1 MTRKFSISCDFGGQM
16 SPFTIC
22 IGKPEGKH
30 HPLHFQADWLTKE
43 RNGTIPPEVM
53 DAITKLQELAK
64 KDGIPLEDLCVY
76 ALGTEEEKKEMEKIY
91 QEEDDGDS
99 TLEADSEES
108 SPDDGSVEGENAK
121 SEVTESDYSENPNND
136 SDVEK

>member
-91 QEEDDGDS
+91 QEEDDSDS
-99 TLEADSEES
+99 TLEADSGES
-108 SPDDGSVEGENAK
+108 SEDNELAEDENAQ
-121 SEVTESDYSENPNND
+121 SEAIESGDSESSNND

>member
-1 MTRKFSISCDFGGQM
+1 M

-43 RNGTIPPEVM
+43 RNGTIPSEVM

-91 QEEDDGDS
+91 QEEDETDS
-99 TLEADSEES
+99 VSEGDSEELSLDAQS
-108 SPDDGSVEGENAK
+108 SEEQNAEDK
-121 SEVTESDYSENPNND
+121 VTESDDSESPNND
-136 SDVEK
+136 SEVEK

>member
-1 MTRKFSISCDFGGQM
+1 LTRKFSISCDFGGQM

-91 QEEDDGDS
+91 QEEDETAS
-99 TLEADSEES
+99 EADSEELSLDTQS
-108 SPDDGSVEGENAK
+108 SEEQDVEDEI
-121 SEVTESDYSENPNND
+121 TESDDS
-136 SDVEK
+136 SDVNNSSTKK

>member
-1 MTRKFSISCDFGGQM
+1 M

-91 QEEDDGDS
+91 QEEDDSDS
-99 TLEADSEES
+99 TLEADSGES
-108 SPDDGSVEGENAK
+108 SEDNELAEDENAQ
-121 SEVTESDYSENPNND
+121 SEAIESGDSESSNND

>member
-1 MTRKFSISCDFGGQM
+1 M

-91 QEEDDGDS
+91 QEEDETDS
-99 TLEADSEES
+99 ETDSEELSLDTQS
-108 SPDDGSVEGENAK
+108 SEEQDTED
-121 SEVTESDYSENPNND
+121 EVTESDDLGSANN
-136 SDVEK
+136 SDTKK

>member
-91 QEEDDGDS
+91 QEDDEDTGPDLEVDS
-99 TLEADSEES
+99 AEASLSEEQS
-108 SPDDGSVEGENAK
+108 NEDK
-121 SEVTESDYSENPNND
+121 LTESDDLESAD
-136 SDVEK
+136 SSDTKK

>member
-91 QEEDDGDS
+91 QEEDETAS
-99 TLEADSEES
+99 EADSEELSLDTQS
-108 SPDDGSVEGENAK
+108 SEEQDVEDEI
-121 SEVTESDYSENPNND
+121 TESDDS
-136 SDVEK
+136 SDVNNSSTKK

>member
-1 MTRKFSISCDFGGQM
+1 M

-91 QEEDDGDS
+91 QEEDDTDS
-99 TLEADSEES
+99 EADSVSEGDSEELSLDTQS
-108 SPDDGSVEGENAK
+108 SEEQDAEDKVIELDDSSNV
-121 SEVTESDYSENPNND
+121 NN
-136 SDVEK
+136 SSTKK

>member
-1 MTRKFSISCDFGGQM
+1 M

-43 RNGTIPPEVM
+43 RNGTIPSEVM

-91 QEEDDGDS
+91 QEEDETDS
-99 TLEADSEES
+99 ASEGDSEELSLDAQS
-108 SPDDGSVEGENAK
+108 SEEQNAEDK
-121 SEVTESDYSENPNND
+121 VTESDDSESPNND
-136 SDVEK
+136 SEVEK

>member
-1 MTRKFSISCDFGGQM
+1 M

-91 QEEDDGDS
+91 QEEDETAS
-99 TLEADSEES
+99 EADSEELSLDTQS
-108 SPDDGSVEGENAK
+108 SEEQDVEDEI
-121 SEVTESDYSENPNND
+121 TESDDS
-136 SDVEK
+136 SDVNNSSTKK

>member
-1 MTRKFSISCDFGGQM
+1 M

-91 QEEDDGDS
+91 QEEDEDTGPELEVDS
-99 TLEADSEES
+99 AEASLSEEQS
-108 SPDDGSVEGENAK
+108 NEDK
-121 SEVTESDYSENPNND
+121 LTESDDLESAD
-136 SDVEK
+136 SSDTKK

>member
-1 MTRKFSISCDFGGQM
+1 M

-76 ALGTEEEKKEMEKIY
+76 ALGTEEEKQEMEKIY
-91 QEEDDGDS
+91 QEDDETDS
-99 TLEADSEES
+99 EGDSEELSLSTES
-108 SPDDGSVEGENAK
+108 SEEQDAEDK
-121 SEVTESDYSENPNND
+121 VTESDD
-136 SDVEK
+136 LDDVKNSKMKK

>member
-1 MTRKFSISCDFGGQM
+1 M
-16 SPFTIC
+16 SPFTIH

-76 ALGTEEEKKEMEKIY
+76 ALGTEEEKHEMEKIY
-91 QEEDDGDS
+91 QEEDDSDS

-108 SPDDGSVEGENAK
+108 SPESGSPVEEDVGPKVEPDDL
-121 SEVTESDYSENPNND
+121 ESSSND
-136 SDVEK
+136 SDVAK

>member
-91 QEEDDGDS
+91 QEEDEDTGPELEVDS
-99 TLEADSEES
+99 AEASLSEEQS
-108 SPDDGSVEGENAK
+108 NEDK
-121 SEVTESDYSENPNND
+121 LTESDDLESAD
-136 SDVEK
+136 SSDTKK

>member
-1 MTRKFSISCDFGGQM
+1 M

-91 QEEDDGDS
+91 QEDDEDTGPDLEVDS
-99 TLEADSEES
+99 AEASLSEEQS
-108 SPDDGSVEGENAK
+108 NEDK
-121 SEVTESDYSENPNND
+121 LTESDDLESAD
-136 SDVEK
+136 SSDTKK

>member
-16 SPFTIC
+16 SPFTIY

-76 ALGTEEEKKEMEKIY
+76 ALGTEEEKQEMEKIY
-91 QEEDDGDS
+91 QEEDDTDS
-99 TLEADSEES
+99 EGDSEEWSLETES
-108 SPDDGSVEGENAK
+108 SEEQDTEDK
-121 SEVTESDYSENPNND
+121 VTESD
-136 SDVEK
+136 DVESSSTKK